1 MHNTGPKPEVR
12 VIKTTGEDQQY
23 KHSYYELTP
32 DTVLDAVESLG
43 LIPNGRL
50 LALNSYENRVYQ
62 VGIENQKSVVAKFY
76 RPDRW
81 TDEAILE
88 EHIFTQDLAQAEIP
102 VVAPLVFQESSTL
115 FKHHGYRFA
124 IYPNC
129 GGRWPDL
136 DDPERLV
143 WIGRFIGRIHAFGK
157 TRDFEHRERL
167 DTQSYGWSS
176 LHYLTEQ
183 NVVPPELQEA
193 YRVIAEQVLQK
204 VDGKFSML
212 TDVSYL
218 RIHADCHPGNILWT
232 DSGPHFVDFD
242 DARMG
247 PAVQDIWMLLS
258 GNRKDMTIQLCDIL
272 DGYTEFCDF
281 DALELHL
288 LEALRSLRMIH
299 YSCWLAKRWDD
310 PSFPINFPWF
320 GMPRYWEEQIL
331 ALKEQLALLDEEP
344 LIWH

>member
-1 MHNTGPKPEVR
+1 M
-12 VIKTTGEDQQY
+12 TTSVDDDQQF
-23 KHSYYELTP
+23 KHAYYALTP

-62 VGIENQKSVVAKFY
+62 VGVEDQKSVVVKFY
-76 RPDRW
+76 RPGRW
-81 TDEAILE
+81 TDEAIIE
-88 EHIFTQDLAQAEIP
+88 EHVFTQNLAQAEIP
-102 VVAPLVFQESSTL
+102 VVAPQSFHESSTL
-115 FKHHGYRFA
+115 FYHQGYRFA

-136 DDPERLV
+136 DDPERLM

-157 TRDFEHRERL
+157 ARDFQHRERL
-167 DTQSYGWSS
+167 DAQSYGWLS
-176 LHYLTEQ
+176 LRYLVEQ
-183 NVVPPELQEA
+183 NIVPSDLQHA
-193 YRVIAEQVLQK
+193 YQVIAEQVLQK
-204 VDGKFSML
+204 VDNKFRML
-212 TDVSYL
+212 NNISFL

-232 DSGPHFVDFD
+232 DDGPHFVDFD

-258 GNRKDMTIQLCDIL
+258 GNRKDMTIQLGDIL
-272 DGYTEFCDF
+272 EGYTEFCDF
-281 DALELHL
+281 DAMELHL

-310 PSFPINFPWF
+310 PTFPKNFPWF
-320 GMPRYWEEQIL
+320 GTPRYWEEQIL

-344 LIWH
+344 LVWH